1 MIYLDHNATTPL
13 DERVLDAMLPYLR
26 TCYGNPSGL
35 YRLGRLSRGAIDCAR
50 EQVAA
55 LVDAKA
61 SEVIFTSGGT
71 EANNLGLKGMAW
83 SLEPGT
89 IVTGS
94 TEHPAVSEPLGW
106 LAGRGWFVRPLPVDR
121 EGQPDLDDVG
131 ASGVADW
138 KLGAL
143 MLANNETGVIHDTAR
158 LSTILRE
165 RGGFLHVDAVQ
176 AAGKIPVSFA
186 ETGAHTLSVSAH
198 KLGGPKG
205 IGALIANRA
214 TPITPLVHGGG
225 QEQGRRGGT
234 ENVAGIVGFGKAAEL
249 SLVELQD
256 RATKTRAL
264 QQYLENRLRQL
275 PGLTIFGDS
284 SPRLPNTIQ
293 FSIRGHQ
300 GETLVMYLDRKGIA
314 VSSGSACASGGNEP
328 SPVLTAMGI
337 PEDMAR
343 GALRVSLGPGNT
355 ELEMDAFMNALAH
368 IVSANSGLPS
378 C

>member
-1 MIYLDHNATTPL
+1 M
-13 DERVLDAMLPYLR
+13 
-26 TCYGNPSGL
+26 
-35 YRLGRLSRGAIDCAR
+35 
-50 EQVAA
+50 
-55 LVDAKA
+55 
-61 SEVIFTSGGT
+61 
-71 EANNLGLKGMAW
+71 
-83 SLEPGT
+83 
-89 IVTGS
+89 
-94 TEHPAVSEPLGW
+94 
-106 LAGRGWFVRPLPVDR
+106 DR